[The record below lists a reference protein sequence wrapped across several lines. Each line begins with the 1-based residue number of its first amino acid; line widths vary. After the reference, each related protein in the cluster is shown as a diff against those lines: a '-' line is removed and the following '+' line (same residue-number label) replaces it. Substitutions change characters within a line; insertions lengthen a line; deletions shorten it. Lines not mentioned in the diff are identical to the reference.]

1 MREFLRGCPKKQGI
15 FQTKGAGI
23 CQPSLYTLG
32 PLMGEMRIEHLQL
45 LKTMNCSYAPP
56 YRFYN
61 FIIFNQTLAGMTVA
75 QRAVDEALDLD
86 IHLLMD
92 RPDLL

>member
-61 FIIFNQTLAGMTVA
+61 FIIFNHDPQQKQGQHNAGPA
-75 QRAVDEALDLD
+75 D
-86 IHLLMD
+86 IRLS
-92 RPDLL
+92 RR